1 VSRSRSR
8 SRDRRRGVAACGTMA
23 ARLALVATLVLGA
36 GCDRNVAPYEG
47 DQPAHAPDLSRIFP
61 APAEPEPRGDEA
73 EAAPPVAQAS
83 SRAGAA
89 RGSTITGEVRLGQGR
104 PPAGA
109 TLFVIARPAGTRGG
123 PPLAV
128 LRVPEPQFP
137 FAFELSQANVMI
149 PSLRFEGDMDVT
161 ARLDVD
167 GNAMTRDPSDL
178 EGRSPSARRP
188 GDADV
193 LIVLEAA
200 AG

>member
-1 VSRSRSR
+1 MSRSQSR
-8 SRDRRRGVAACGTMA
+8 SASHGRRRAG
-23 ARLALVATLVLGA
+23 LVALACSLAIATTLALGA
-36 GCDRNVAPYEG
+36 GCDRNVEPYAGDEAPRE
-47 DQPAHAPDLSRIFP
+47 PDLSRIFP
-61 APAEPEPRGDEA
+61 APAEPAPHDHEA
-73 EAAPPVAQAS
+73 EPAQPVAQAS

-109 TLFVIARPAGTRGG
+109 TLFVVARSAGSRGG

-128 LRVPEPQFP
+128 LRVPEPSFP

-149 PSLRFEGDMDVT
+149 PSLRFEGEMDVT

-178 EGRSPSARRP
+178 EGRSASARRP
-188 GDADV
+188 GDAGV
-193 LIVLEAA
+193 LIVLEPASS
-200 AG
+200 